1 VNLAIT
7 LIENWPTRV
16 DDPANRRRPT
26 ALVGSS
32 EWGSVGGDRVAGG
45 QLTVRTCPPLVPP
58 LEQPRSPV
66 VPPGVCTTTLKLPGV
81 GIMEDVIVA
90 VS

>member
-16 DDPANRRRPT
+16 DDPANRRSAHPLLWEAPRGA
-26 ALVGSS
+26 ALKVI
-32 EWGSVGGDRVAGG
+32 E
-45 QLTVRTCPPLVPP
+45 
-58 LEQPRSPV
+58 
-66 VPPGVCTTTLKLPGV
+66 LP
-81 GIMEDVIVA
+81 A